1 MRKTI
6 LLIFALTLILAI
18 PVQASAVTPPLRIPS
33 INIPD
38 ISGSIKF
45 DTKPAVDA
53 WFDEHPVK
61 IDWTKFDFKFDF
73 DFKLS

>member
-1 MRKTI
+1 MRKTLI
-6 LLIFALTLILAI
+6 LIFILPLILAI
-18 PVQASAVTPPLRIPS
+18 PIQASAVTPPLRIPS
-33 INIPD
+33 IKIPD
-38 ISGSIKF
+38 ISGSVKI

-53 WFDEHPVK
+53 WFEEHTVK